1 MEHSS
6 FAVLRG
12 ASLDS
17 CLKCSSYIVALSSL
31 GLGVS
36 VVSVSG
42 KKKDEDGQEGE
53 EEEYPL
59 NNLATSPMPTWLK
72 CCNFRLFAGVG
83 TGRIVAGN

>member
-1 MEHSS
+1 MSEVQQLHRCTKFIGPRSQ
-6 FAVLRG
+6 
-12 ASLDS
+12 
-17 CLKCSSYIVALSSL
+17 
-31 GLGVS
+31 
-36 VVSVSG
+36 SG